1 MYKRQ
6 AVQKL
11 NVTMLID
18 HAGFVGEDG
27 QTHQGL
33 FDIAALLPVPGM
45 TLLAPADDV
54 ELKQMLAFAYL
65 YGEPLAIRYP
75 AKICRSFGAEFRFG
89 VWRRMNEIS
98 SDIALLAVGGRC
110 LDAALD
116 AAEILAS
123 QSIAAEVYNC
133 STLKPFDE
141 DCLKALESKR
151 LVITLEEGVKK
162 GGFGEA
168 VAARLRKPVCIGLGV
183 DDKFV
188 RHATVEQQL
197 EENGLTA
204 GNIAGIVKSNLF

>member
-1 MYKRQ
+1 
-6 AVQKL
+6 
-11 NVTMLID
+11 
-18 HAGFVGEDG
+18 
-27 QTHQGL
+27 
-33 FDIAALLPVPGM
+33 
-45 TLLAPADDV
+45 
-54 ELKQMLAFAYL
+54 
-65 YGEPLAIRYP
+65 
-75 AKICRSFGAEFRFG
+75 
-89 VWRRMNEIS
+89 
-98 SDIALLAVGGRC
+98 
-110 LDAALD
+110 LD

-204 GNIAGIVKSNLF
+204 DNIAGIVKSNLF